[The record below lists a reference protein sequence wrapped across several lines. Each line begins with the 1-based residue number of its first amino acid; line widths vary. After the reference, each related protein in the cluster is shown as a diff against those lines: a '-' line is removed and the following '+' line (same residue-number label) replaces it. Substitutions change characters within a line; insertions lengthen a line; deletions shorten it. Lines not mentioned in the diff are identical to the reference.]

1 MPEYTDIFEHAVE
14 ELDCSLERC
23 SVDSEMF
30 PEEGYLRLLEA
41 LDGRFAALFFVPQTR
56 KPRRIRR

>member
-14 ELDCSLERC
+14 ELNRSLERG

-41 LDGRFAALFFVPQTR
+41 LDGRFAALFFMPQTQ
-56 KPRRIRR
+56 KPRRIGR